1 MMKRICSVLLA
12 AALALS
18 LTACGGTKRESA
30 QAVVE
35 SAIGAV
41 QNVDFA
47 AMKTYWGED
56 TLGQME
62 SAAQP
67 EADDEDAQVMKAVT
81 KHRSYTVK
89 ESKEDEKAGTATV
102 TVEFTNADMTAIMSE
117 FIQQAFSDALNY
129 AFLPEDQQPSEEEMD
144 QKYLDILTGL
154 LAREDNK
161 MVTNTVD
168 ISLKLTDD
176 QWTIESDDKV
186 LDAMLGG
193 MLSSADSISDS
204 LGGDS

>member
-1 MMKRICSVLLA
+1 MRRIACSTVVVSLGERVALEVPWRMPEAVRA
-12 AALALS
+12 A
-18 LTACGGTKRESA
+18 R
-30 QAVVE
+30 
-35 SAIGAV
+35 
-41 QNVDFA
+41 
-47 AMKTYWGED
+47 
-56 TLGQME
+56 E

-81 KHRSYTVK
+81 KHLSYTVK